1 MFPLSPFDLHPLPSN
16 YFLFV
21 SAKLSRVA
29 VVAHPMW
36 GEWLRTD
43 IDTRCRG
50 IWHRRLTPQ
59 AFVWLRV
66 SLGAAEERQ
75 ILTGDVLAAAWAT
88 LAAIE
93 RDGLTTGQLTRE
105 AIAYDSALPGDWHW
119 WTGCPADAADWA
131 SEALLH
137 PAGPIP
143 RRTDRRPADATPAA
157 DVMKA
162 VRELDLFASLE

>member
-1 MFPLSPFDLHPLPSN
+1 MSSLSPNCL
-16 YFLFV
+16 LFV
-21 SAKLSRVA
+21 SAKLSRIVL
-29 VVAHPMW
+29 VNHPMW
-36 GEWLRTD
+36 GDWVRADFRGD
-43 IDTRCRG
+43 IPDT
-50 IWHRRLTPQ
+50 WHRRLTPQ

-66 SLGAAEERQ
+66 SLRAAEERR
-75 ILTGDVLAAAWAT
+75 ILTGDALAAAWAT

-93 RDGLTTGQLTRE
+93 RDGLATGQLAPE

-119 WTGCPADAADWA
+119 WTGRPGEATDWA
-131 SEALLH
+131 SQTLLH

-143 RRTDRRPADATPAA
+143 RRIDRRPVDATPVA